1 MGEGSG
7 ETLEAKQE
15 PFKADRCF
23 QGRKSLGSASRSSFL
38 VVVPRW
44 LAQEKRQLLQALAGK
59 KRNFCHYRV
68 LDVLL
73 ADGARLRLMR

>member
-23 QGRKSLGSASRSSFL
+23 QGRKLLGSASGSSFL
-38 VVVPRW
+38 VVVPQW
-44 LAQEKRQLLQALAGK
+44 LALEKRQLLQALARRETSVTTEYWTCCWQMEHGS
-59 KRNFCHYRV
+59 
-68 LDVLL
+68 D
-73 ADGARLRLMR
+73 